1 MADKPRE
8 YEGRDVVVQYDV
20 KRCIH
25 AEVCVRGLP
34 SVFQRERRPWVD
46 ADGASAAD
54 IGDVVMRCP
63 TGALHFRRRDS
74 EASEPV
80 PQENTA
86 TLEVDG
92 PVYVKG
98 DLEIVDAEGSLG
110 LADTRIALCRCG
122 ASENKPFCDGR
133 HTQIG
138 FTHAGDVAG
147 AKPEPE
153 GFTPAGKLS
162 LEPRPNGPVVLR
174 GSFEVRSADGKTSS
188 FHDARASLCRCGASQ
203 KKPFCDGTHKK
214 IGFVAD

>member
-1 MADKPRE
+1 MADTTRK
-8 YEGRDVVVQYDV
+8 YDGKDVVIEYDV

-25 AEVCVRGLP
+25 AEVCVRELP

-46 ADGASAAD
+46 AEGAPAD
-54 IGDVVMRCP
+54 EIADVVMRCP
-63 TGALHFRRRDS
+63 TGALHFQRLDDGVS
-74 EASEPV
+74 EAV

-86 TLEVDG
+86 TVEVDG

-98 DLEIVDAEGSLG
+98 DVEIVNSDGSLV

-133 HTQIG
+133 HTQIA

-147 AKPEPE
+147 AKPRPE
-153 GFTPAGKLS
+153 GFAPGGKLTVN
-162 LEPRPNGPVVLR
+162 PRPNGPMILR
-174 GSFEVRSADGKTSS
+174 GSLKVQSADGKTTS
-188 FHDARASLCRCGASQ
+188 FHDAQAALCRCGASQ

-214 IGFVAD
+214 IGFTAD